1 MAVFLKKGE
10 FSRMERRMGKTL
22 STLGSGDDMSKLTG
36 APLRGNVEH
45 SADSWRPC
53 TGKPV
58 EGA

>member
-1 MAVFLKKGE
+1 
-10 FSRMERRMGKTL
+10 MERRMGKTL
-22 STLGSGDDMSKLTG
+22 STLGSGDDMSKLTD

-45 SADSWRPC
+45 TADSWHPS